1 MIRRDFGARHG
12 LAWVLLTLALAA
24 HVIDEALND
33 FLSFY
38 NPAVQAIRQAV
49 PFLPLPT
56 FTYESWLSVL
66 ILAVVVLAAITP
78 LVVRGGRW
86 TIFLSYFFSFF
97 MILNGL
103 GHIAV
108 SFYLRRPMPGV
119 YSSPLLLAAAAFL
132 FHATRQR
139 SAVKT

>member
-1 MIRRDFGARHG
+1 MR
-12 LAWVLLTLALAA
+12 VT
-24 HVIDEALND
+24 V
-33 FLSFY
+33 
-38 NPAVQAIRQAV
+38 
-49 PFLPLPT
+49 
-56 FTYESWLSVL
+56 FTYESWLSGL

-78 LVVRGGRW
+78 LVVRGEGW

-119 YSSPLLLAAAAFL
+119 YSSPPYWPPRHSYSTQLADVHRENL
-132 FHATRQR
+132 GGR
-139 SAVKT
+139 SICVPPSTQISSSPRWKEGRL

>member
-1 MIRRDFGARHG
+1 MILKEPSARHG
-12 LAWVLLTLALAA
+12 LVWVLLTLALAV
-24 HVIDEALND
+24 HVVDEALND

-38 NPAVQAIRQAV
+38 NPAVQAIRQVV

-56 FTYESWLSVL
+56 FTFESWLSGL
-66 ILAVVVLAAITP
+66 ILGIVVLAAITP
-78 LVVRGGRW
+78 LVISGGRW
-86 TIFLSYFFSFF
+86 TIWLSYFFSFF

-119 YSSPLLLAAAAFL
+119 YSSPLLLGAAAFL

-139 SAVKT
+139 SS